1 MREKNGGGGIKK
13 GGKEIPVVP
22 SPRTR
27 GPIGPGG
34 RRPGVTKTK
43 LLRKRNADGS
53 WSGPRTKNMPLRK
66 QSQLFPDIFNPSP
79 FMRPTGRRRGVP
91 MNPTSSM
98 TGSRRK
104 GSASNA
110 LKYEEKKST
119 MKRKYPKSAPKPKPS
134 ANGYKRRPPTPGGRS
149 F

>member
-1 MREKNGGGGIKK
+1 MKTSSGGNVKK

-22 SPRTR
+22 APRTR

-34 RRPGVTKTK
+34 RQPGVTKPK
-43 LLRKRNADGS
+43 LLRKRNPDGS
-53 WSGPRTKNMPLRK
+53 SSGPRTKNMPLRK

-79 FMRPTGRRRGVP
+79 FMRPTG
-91 MNPTSSM
+91 M

-110 LKYEEKKST
+110 LKYEEKKSA
-119 MKRKYPKSAPKPKPS
+119 MPRKSTKSVPKPKAPTK
-134 ANGYKRRPPTPGGRS
+134 GYKRRPPTPGGRS

>member
-1 MREKNGGGGIKK
+1 MKTSSGGNVKK
-13 GGKEIPVVP
+13 GGKEVPVIPLP
-22 SPRTR
+22 PTR

-34 RRPGVTKTK
+34 GRPGVTKPK

-66 QSQLFPDIFNPSP
+66 KSQLFPDIFNPSP
-79 FMRPTGRRRGVP
+79 FMRPTG
-91 MNPTSSM
+91 M

-119 MKRKYPKSAPKPKPS
+119 MQRKYQKRAPKPKAPTK
-134 ANGYKRRPPTPGGRS
+134 GYKRRPPTPGGRS